1 MVGGIAVAEPIE
13 MLQKVARALGPL
25 VNEVVFIGG
34 AISALLVTD
43 PAAPPI
49 RPTKD
54 VDIVVD
60 SGTHSRHASFEEKLR
75 GRGFQ
80 IAAPPICRYAF
91 EDVLVDVMTTSPEA
105 MGFSDQWYPEAFA
118 TAKLTKLPNG
128 LEIRVVRSP
137 LFLAT
142 KFNAW
147 RDRAEGDYYAQDM
160 EDIIAV
166 IDGRIELL
174 DDIKRS
180 SQEVQAFLAESFA
193 QLLAD
198 QRFLDAIPGH
208 MGGGAVAGGRTVMA
222 INVMKEIVD
231 LGQR

>member
-1 MVGGIAVAEPIE
+1 MAEPIE
-13 MLQKVARALGPL
+13 MLQKVAQALGPL
-25 VNEVVFIGG
+25 VNEVVFVGG
-34 AISALLVTD
+34 TIPALLVTD

-60 SGTHSRHASFEEKLR
+60 SRTIGRHASFEEKLR

-91 EDVLVDVMTTSPEA
+91 EDVLVDVMTTCPDA
-105 MGFSDQWYPEAFA
+105 MGFSDPWYPEAFA

-128 LEIRVVRSP
+128 LKIRAIRSP

-147 RDRAEGDYYAQDM
+147 RDRAKGDYYAHDM
-160 EDIIAV
+160 EDIIAI
-166 IDGRIELL
+166 IDGRTELL

-180 SQEVQAFLAESFA
+180 SQEVQTFLAESFA
-193 QLLAD
+193 QSLAD

-208 MGGGAVAGGRTVMA
+208 MGGGPVAGGRTVMA
-222 INVMKEIVD
+222 IKVMKEIVD